1 MGNESETND
10 KQGRKLPLK
19 ILKPLVKWMKRKL
32 DKMLP
37 SKFEAL
43 MSRWEETKDWSHLSF
58 ESFLKETL
66 IFTAYRKELGRQL
79 TMDVVK
85 AQLSNNPPANN
96 EQCKA
101 PVYLPIEHHG
111 GEKDD
116 KMTATAV

>member
-1 MGNESETND
+1 
-10 KQGRKLPLK
+10 
-19 ILKPLVKWMKRKL
+19 MKRKS
-32 DKMLP
+32 DKALP

-43 MSRWEETKDWSHLSF
+43 MLRWQETKDRPHLSF
-58 ESFLKETL
+58 EAFMKETS
-66 IFTAYRKELGRQL
+66 IFTAYKKEMGRQL

-111 GEKDD
+111 GEKED